1 MFDFDKWQEIFSSI
15 RRHKLRTLLT
25 ALGVFWGIF
34 MLVLLLGAGNGMQ
47 NGVEYQFR
55 DDATNSIW
63 VRRGT
68 TSMPYKGLPKGRRI
82 QFSNKDYDFIDEQ
95 YPEAENLTGRFYL
108 SGDQTVV
115 YGKKKL
121 SFPVRGVHPGHQY
134 VENSRVYEGRF
145 INKSDLKDIRKIAV
159 IGKIAKKELLGEQVD
174 AIGKEIKIGGIVYTI
189 VGLFEDSGGD
199 NEMRVIF
206 IPMSTAQ
213 TVYAGTD
220 QIHQLMFTG
229 GDMTVPEMKQL
240 ENKIRMDLAAMHEFD
255 PKDKRAL
262 YMFNVAEEF
271 ETFQSLFFAIRMFV
285 WFVGI
290 GSIIAGVIGVSNI
303 MLIIVKDRTKEIGI
317 RKALGATPY
326 SIVTMILQESILIT
340 AVAGYLGMIAG
351 IGAIALLES
360 IESEYFRNPQVNLG
374 VAIVATLVLVI
385 SGTLAGLMPALQ
397 AARINPVVAMKSD

>member
-1 MFDFDKWQEIFSSI
+1 MIDFDKWQEIFSSI
-15 RRHKLRTLLT
+15 RRHKLRTVLT

-34 MLVLLLGAGNGMQ
+34 MLVLLLGAGNGLH
-47 NGVEYQFR
+47 NGIEYQFR

-82 QFSNKDYDFIDEQ
+82 QFNNQDYDFIAEQ
-95 YPEAENLTGRFYL
+95 YPEAENLSGRFYL

-115 YGKKKL
+115 FGEKKL

-134 VENSRVYEGRF
+134 IENSRVYEGRF
-145 INKSDLKDIRKIAV
+145 INDTDLKNMRKV
-159 IGKIAKKELLGEQVD
+159 VVMGKVAKKEILGDVE
-174 AIGKEIKIGGIVYTI
+174 AIGAEIKIGGIVYTI
-189 VGLFEDSGGD
+189 VGLYQDSGGE
-199 NEMRVIF
+199 NEMRVIY

-229 GDMTVPEMKQL
+229 GDLSVPEMKQL
-240 ENKIRMDLAAMHEFD
+240 ENKIRKDLASIHEFD
-255 PKDKRAL
+255 PKDSRAL
-262 YMFNVAEEF
+262 YFFNVAEEF
-271 ETFQSLFFAIRMFV
+271 ETFQSLFFAIQMFV

-303 MLIIVKDRTKEIGI
+303 MLIVVKDRTKEIGI

-326 SIVTMILQESILIT
+326 SIVSMILQESILIT
-340 AVAGYLGMIAG
+340 SLAGYLGMVAG
-351 IGAIALLES
+351 IALIAVLGS
-360 IESEYFRNPQVNLG
+360 VESEYFRNPEVNLG
-374 VAIVATLVLVI
+374 VAAAATLVLVI
-385 SGTLAGLMPALQ
+385 SGTLAGLMPAMQ
-397 AARINPVVAMKSD
+397 AAKINPVVAMKSD

>member
-1 MFDFDKWQEIFSSI
+1 MIDFDKWQEILSSI
-15 RRHKLRTLLT
+15 RRHKLRTFLT

-34 MLVLLLGAGNGMQ
+34 MLVLLLGAGNGLH
-47 NGVEYQFR
+47 NGIEYQFR

-68 TSMPYKGLPKGRRI
+68 TSMPYNGLPKGRRI
-82 QFSNKDYDFIDEQ
+82 QFSNKDYDFLSEQ

-115 YGKKKL
+115 YGDKKL

-134 VENSRVYEGRF
+134 VENSRVFDGRF
-145 INKSDLKDIRKIAV
+145 VNNTDLREVRKVAV
-159 IGKIAKKELLGEQVD
+159 IGKVAKQELLGDKEAV
-174 AIGKEIKIGGIVYTI
+174 GTEIKIGGIVYTI
-189 VGLFEDSGGD
+189 VGIYQDSGGE
-199 NEMRVIF
+199 NEMRVIY

-229 GDMTVPEMKQL
+229 GDMSVPEMKRL
-240 ENKIRMDLAAMHEFD
+240 ENKIRKDLASLHEFD
-255 PKDKRAL
+255 PKDSRAL
-262 YMFNVAEEF
+262 YFFNVAEEF
-271 ETFQSLFFAIRMFV
+271 ETFQSLFFAIEMFV

-303 MLIIVKDRTKEIGI
+303 MLIVVKDRTKEIGI

-326 SIVTMILQESILIT
+326 SIVSMILQESILIT
-340 AVAGYLGMIAG
+340 SVAGYLGMVAG
-351 IGAIALLES
+351 IALIAVLS
-360 IESEYFRNPQVNLG
+360 SVESEYFRNPEINFG
-374 VAIVATLVLVI
+374 VAATAVLVLVVA
-385 SGTLAGLMPALQ
+385 GTLAGLMPAMQ